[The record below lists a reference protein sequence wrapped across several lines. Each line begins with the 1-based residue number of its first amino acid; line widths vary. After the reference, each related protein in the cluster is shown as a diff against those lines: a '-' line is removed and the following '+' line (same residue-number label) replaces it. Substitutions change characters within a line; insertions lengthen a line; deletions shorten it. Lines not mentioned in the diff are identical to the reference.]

1 MAMDCNSS
9 GSKKLKMF
17 GFGIPGQG
25 LYAFNFPDSKIKAY
39 QAIGLLTILAGD
51 ASEEKVDKELRNLVK
66 ENWDFKVKQIHLQ
79 EYLVIFP
86 DKGSLETFTKL
97 SEFQMSLYGLK
108 GTIEKTTRDYTTSS
122 MLHIVWIKVHGVPD
136 LTREV
141 DSVKEIVSLVVEP
154 IVVDELSLIKEEP
167 IRVQARC
174 RNPGAIRGSIEI
186 FLMVWVSISA
196 LRWRG
201 VTRALSREGKR
212 APLGLVNLMIKLI
225 RAETNIKRGTSLERA
240 MTNLTGL
247 EKLTKTMSRVVK
259 TLWKRALSSL
269 NNILLPLLILYQ

>member
-1 MAMDCNSS
+1 
-9 GSKKLKMF
+9 
-17 GFGIPGQG
+17 
-25 LYAFNFPDSKIKAY
+25 
-39 QAIGLLTILAGD
+39 
-51 ASEEKVDKELRNLVK
+51 
-66 ENWDFKVKQIHLQ
+66 
-79 EYLVIFP
+79 
-86 DKGSLETFTKL
+86 
-97 SEFQMSLYGLK
+97 MSLYGLK

-122 MLHIVWIKVHGVPD
+122 MLHTVWIKVHGVPD

-269 NNILLPLLILYQ
+269 NSILLPLLILYQ